1 MSSHQVRYHNLFLGS
16 RGLLLVEL
24 AALGDALEDALAVL
38 VDLELGDLDL
48 GGRDADGHALAVGL
62 LAGDTLDVYDVFE
75 TVDGND
81 LALAALV
88 GATLDD
94 DLVVLAEGDGAD
106 LRLKSVWRCILL
118 AMCEL
123 AYVVL
128 LSELCEQSVH
138 NSWRMHSV
146 CTYPWKAARS

>member
-1 MSSHQVRYHNLFLGS
+1 MAVR
-16 RGLLLVEL
+16 
-24 AALGDALEDALAVL
+24 
-38 VDLELGDLDL
+38 
-48 GGRDADGHALAVGL
+48 L
-62 LAGDTLDVYDVFE
+62 LARDTLDVDDVFE
-75 TVDGND
+75 AVDGDN
-81 LALAALV
+81 LALTALV
-88 GATLDD
+88 AAALDD